1 MIKEDLLKEVVQ
13 NTSLT
18 RREAA
23 HVISLVLDSIKDALA
38 RGEKVTLVGF
48 GTFSV
53 KERKGRTG
61 RNPRTGE
68 TLEIPPKK
76 VVKFVPGKAL
86 KEAIK

>member
-1 MIKEDLLKEVVQ
+1 MIKEDLLKELVQ

-18 RREAA
+18 RREATQ
-23 HVISLVLDSIKDALA
+23 VINLVLESIKEALS
-38 RGEKVTLVGF
+38 RGERVTLVGF
-48 GTFSV
+48 GTFIV

-68 TLEIPPKK
+68 TLEIPPRK
-76 VVKFVPGKAL
+76 VVKFIPGKAL